1 MANEEKTANENVLQ
15 LGQEQPAPPV
25 RFEIIPDELYAIVNL
40 HDMQQGVNAFACWSF
55 VSEGLSR
62 IGQKELA
69 ILIKK
74 DSLEADH
81 DYPMDPLGLFLTVK
95 QYAEQGSFVGE
106 GDVTEFGDSGFI
118 DTKFRAMAYLRPLG
132 IAGIEE
138 PGSVLSCVLLT
149 EDELQVARRFG
160 LSRILALLGYTFSHY
175 PCPPWVDR
183 HRTSVVDEQM
193 KEDMDKSI
201 LSKVPQ
207 FAIPGVRVQ
216 LAATTLSIRCPRG
229 LHEGLNELL
238 KQIPDE
244 APMVVSTE
252 LDPDANALLVWQ
264 ATMENG
270 PSAITPPG
278 SDGSKVCGCS
288 VLIFPEQDESNAQV
302 VEDSFL
308 LSLTTPD
315 WIKLRAGLMSGEDVK
330 VETPA
335 GGTIAIEWYEM
346 DTAAIQTGADMLE
359 ELPIASL
366 PESCAVIEKIELI
379 TEKEIVSKITS
390 PQVFRQYLEAVE
402 YTALGYFVD
411 RKASSHRVITIRGEV
426 VPGNKI
432 TWTMSATPDEDR
444 IELKGIELR
453 LAELPPPPVSI
464 DKVVFELVLDVSH
477 ERVAA
482 H

>member
-25 RFEIIPDELYAIVNL
+25 RFEIVPDELYAIVNL
-40 HDMQQGVNAFACWSF
+40 HDMQQGVNAFSCWSF
-55 VSEGLSR
+55 VSEGLTR
-62 IGQKELA
+62 LGQKELA

-74 DSLEADH
+74 ESFEGDH
-81 DYPMDPLGLFLTVK
+81 EYPMDPLGLFLTVK
-95 QYAEQGSFVGE
+95 QYAEQDSFVGE

-118 DTKFRAMAYLRPLG
+118 DSKFRAMAYLRPLG

-138 PGSVLSCVLLT
+138 PGSMLSCVLLT
-149 EDELQVARRFG
+149 EDELQIARRFG
-160 LSRILALLGYTFSHY
+160 LSRVLALLGYKFSHF

-183 HRTSVVDEQM
+183 HRTSVVTDEM
-193 KEDMDKSI
+193 KEHMDQSI

-216 LAATTLSIRCPRG
+216 LAGTTLSIRCPV
-229 LHEGLNELL
+229 GLNEGLSEL
-238 KQIPDE
+238 FKQIPDE
-244 APMVVSTE
+244 APLTVSTE

-288 VLIFPEQDESNAQV
+288 VLIFPEQEESNAQV

-315 WIKLRAGLMSGEDVK
+315 WIKLRSGLTSGEEVRI
-330 VETPA
+330 VTPA
-335 GGTIAIEWYEM
+335 GGTIAVEWYDSDVIASPAE
-346 DTAAIQTGADMLE
+346 MLE
-359 ELPIASL
+359 ELPIAEL
-366 PESCAVIEKIELI
+366 PESCAVIEKAELI
-379 TEKEIVSKITS
+379 TEKEIVTKVTHPGI
-390 PQVFRQYLEAVE
+390 FRQYIEAVE
-402 YTALGYFVD
+402 YTILGYFVD
-411 RKASSHRVITIRGEV
+411 RKASTHRKLTIRCEV
-426 VPGNKI
+426 VPGNKA
-432 TWTMSATPDEDR
+432 TWTMSSTPDEDR

-453 LAELPPPPVSI
+453 LNELPPPPVSI
-464 DKVVFELVLDVSH
+464 DKVVFEVILEVSP

-482 H
+482 K

>member
-1 MANEEKTANENVLQ
+1 MANEENIANENVLQ
-15 LGQEQPAPPV
+15 LGQVQPPPPV
-25 RFEIIPDELYAIVNL
+25 RFEILPNELYAIVNL
-40 HDMQQGVNAFACWSF
+40 HDMQQGVNAFSCWSF

-62 IGQKELA
+62 NGQKELA
-69 ILIKK
+69 ILVKK

-95 QYAEQGSFVGE
+95 QYADQGSFVGE

-138 PGSVLSCVLLT
+138 PGSILSCVLLT
-149 EDELQVARRFG
+149 EDELQIARRFG
-160 LSRILALLGYTFSHY
+160 LTRVLALLGYTFSHF

-183 HRTSVVDEQM
+183 HRNSVITDEM
-193 KEDMDKSI
+193 KEGMDKSI

-216 LAATTLSIRCPRG
+216 LAGTTLSIRCPIG

-244 APMVVSTE
+244 APLVVSTE

-315 WIKLRAGLMSGEDVK
+315 WIKLRAGLMNGEEVK
-330 VETPA
+330 VVTPA
-335 GGTIAIEWYEM
+335 GGTIAVEWYEP
-346 DTAAIQTGADMLE
+346 DTAIVTGADMLE
-359 ELPIASL
+359 EMPIAQL
-366 PESCAVIEKIELI
+366 EESCAVIEKCELI

-390 PQVFRQYLEAVE
+390 APIFRQYIEAVE
-402 YTALGYFVD
+402 YTVLGYFVD
-411 RKASSHRVITIRGEV
+411 RKASTHRKVTIRGEV
-426 VPGNKI
+426 VPGNKA
-432 TWTMSATPDEDR
+432 TWTMSSTPDEDK
-444 IELKGIELR
+444 IELMGIELR
-453 LAELPPPPVSI
+453 LKELPPPPVSI
-464 DKVVFELVLDVSH
+464 DKVVFEMSLDVSP

>member
-1 MANEEKTANENVLQ
+1 MANEENIAGENVLQ

-25 RFEIIPDELYAIVNL
+25 RFEIIPNELYAIVNL
-40 HDMQQGVNAFACWSF
+40 HDMQQGVNAFSCWSF

-62 IGQKELA
+62 FGQKELA
-69 ILIKK
+69 ILVKQESFESEK
-74 DSLEADH
+74 

-95 QYAEQGSFVGE
+95 QYAEQGSFVTE

-118 DTKFRAMAYLRPLG
+118 DSKFRAMAYLRPLG

-138 PGSVLSCVLLT
+138 PGSILSCVLLT
-149 EDELQVARRFG
+149 EDELQIARRYG
-160 LSRILALLGYTFSHY
+160 LTRILALLGYTFSHF

-183 HRTSVVDEQM
+183 HRNSVVTDQM
-193 KEDMDKSI
+193 KEDMEKSI

-216 LAATTLSIRCPRG
+216 LAGTTLSLRCPVG

-238 KQIPDE
+238 TQIPDE
-244 APMVVSTE
+244 APLVVSTE

-308 LSLTTPD
+308 LSLMTPD
-315 WIKLRAGLMSGEDVK
+315 WLKMRKGLMTGEDVK
-330 VETPA
+330 VVTPA
-335 GGTIAIEWYEM
+335 GGTIAIEWYEPE
-346 DTAAIQTGADMLE
+346 TGLATGAALLE
-359 ELPIASL
+359 ELPKAEL
-366 PESCAVIEKIELI
+366 PESCARVDRAELI
-379 TEKEIVSKITS
+379 TEQEIVAKIAS
-390 PQVFRQYLEAVE
+390 PSIFRQYIEAVE
-402 YTALGYFVD
+402 YTVLGYFVD
-411 RKASSHRVITIRGEV
+411 RKASKHRVITIRSEV
-426 VPGNKI
+426 TPGNKVA
-432 TWTMSATPDEDR
+432 WTMSATPDEDR

-453 LAELPPPPVSI
+453 LAELPPPNVSI
-464 DKVVFELVLDVSH
+464 DKVVFELTLDVSP
-477 ERVAA
+477 ERVTSQ
-482 H
+482 